1 VRLEG
6 ITLSRLRDGH
16 RRGLVG
22 IRQLRV
28 PQAAQF
34 PAQPDCRAAY
44 AARVSLRA
52 RKLSRSAAVDRLET
66 GRDDQQSESGE
77 EDQGMRRMAAA
88 AAVAVIGPL
97 AGASGALAHPHAAE
111 HAHGDAGQLIAN
123 GQNHPAFING
133 ESCETFTH
141 LPGYGPAWYG
151 LETAHHGPDA
161 GDPGRGDGCYQIE
174 GRLSPLDPA
183 SDRNPGIE

>member
-1 VRLEG
+1 MG
-6 ITLSRLRDGH
+6 
-16 RRGLVG
+16 
-22 IRQLRV
+22 
-28 PQAAQF
+28 
-34 PAQPDCRAAY
+34 
-44 AARVSLRA
+44 
-52 RKLSRSAAVDRLET
+52 RK
-66 GRDDQQSESGE
+66 
-77 EDQGMRRMAAA
+77 
-88 AAVAVIGPL
+88 AAVAAL
-97 AGASGALAHPHAAE
+97 AAITPFAAASGALAHPHAAE
-111 HAHGDAGQLIAN
+111 HAHGDTGQVIAN

>member
-1 VRLEG
+1 MTPFG
-6 ITLSRLRDGH
+6 T
-16 RRGLVG
+16 
-22 IRQLRV
+22 
-28 PQAAQF
+28 
-34 PAQPDCRAAY
+34 
-44 AARVSLRA
+44 
-52 RKLSRSAAVDRLET
+52 
-66 GRDDQQSESGE
+66 
-77 EDQGMRRMAAA
+77 
-88 AAVAVIGPL
+88 
-97 AGASGALAHPHAAE
+97 ASGALAHPHAAE
-111 HAHGDAGQLIAN
+111 HAHGDTGQVIAN

-183 SDRNPGIE
+183 SDRNPGSNSAWRATGNARAYHTAPIAYGRPGGVDDRVRGLIQ

>member
-1 VRLEG
+1 MKRKAA
-6 ITLSRLRDGH
+6 IT
-16 RRGLVG
+16 VG
-22 IRQLRV
+22 
-28 PQAAQF
+28 
-34 PAQPDCRAAY
+34 
-44 AARVSLRA
+44 
-52 RKLSRSAAVDRLET
+52 
-66 GRDDQQSESGE
+66 
-77 EDQGMRRMAAA
+77 
-88 AAVAVIGPL
+88 AVI
-97 AGASGALAHPHAAE
+97 AFFGAPSGAVAHPHAAE
-111 HAHGDAGQLIAN
+111 HAHGDTGQVIAN

-133 ESCETFTH
+133 ESCETFAH

>member
-1 VRLEG
+1 
-6 ITLSRLRDGH
+6 
-16 RRGLVG
+16 
-22 IRQLRV
+22 
-28 PQAAQF
+28 
-34 PAQPDCRAAY
+34 
-44 AARVSLRA
+44 
-52 RKLSRSAAVDRLET
+52 
-66 GRDDQQSESGE
+66 
-77 EDQGMRRMAAA
+77 MRRMAAA

-183 SDRNPGIE
+183 SDRAAGVVARARRAQAARRDPGGRRGVTFECVALVG